1 MSIWR
6 GGDGISGEKKKHNS
20 AAEGCQQLQRHWRRR
35 CPILWL
41 HQRVKGPPPIT
52 WTSPSAKVSYLC
64 TGKCPSVCASLIAAP
79 TRRIQQKL
87 HGQNNSHSAAEG
99 RQFSLSCRRARCP
112 ILSKVA
118 PSRDPATGLP
128 VYRMSVATRGSSAT
142 TGLPPTTHLSHT
154 APLSYVVWDP
164 CHLHQ
169 HIGHESRQACQKK
182 HAFRR
187 RGATIRG
194 DGSGVEAGRS
204 CQKEPP
210 AGC

>member
-64 TGKCPSVCASLIAAP
+64 TGKCPSVCASLLAAP

-154 APLSYVVWDP
+154 APLSYVVWTP
-164 CHLHQ
+164 AICTNTL
-169 HIGHESRQACQKK
+169 AMK
-182 HAFRR
+182 
-187 RGATIRG
+187 
-194 DGSGVEAGRS
+194 AGRRAKKNTHS
-204 CQKEPP
+204 AAEGRLFV
-210 AGC
+210 AMALV